1 MRYLTKFQYLS
12 YRKVSLLYIVFITFY
27 FLTGSVDALRH
38 FRQLNEI
45 VYDRLEK
52 ETNLNDWR
60 DSVQANLALERA
72 EILISSRDPI
82 YELNRYEP
90 DLSVALNNTW
100 KSQESSQASSIQQ
113 AAMNVYGKA
122 QLPNETPNVVV
133 STLIGME
140 SLRKLRKIPEEGIAS
155 DEESLEAIF
164 GQLRIQV
171 KSVFVQGEFI
181 EVKWPNKAP
190 HELWITF
197 DNEKVDTIA
206 PGGSYKRKLT
216 KAGKFEIGFQ
226 DAIDSYKKTIEVL
239 SQGTYRFAF
248 GQRYYHINSGVEY
261 LISLHNQGYS
271 SGRTIV
277 KSSSESAR
285 VKWIDNESIV
295 FQSSP
300 VFSGVINLYFM
311 EGDAVRDSLRL
322 RVTPKGDYQLQ
333 LLKVDGTPTAKI
345 QEATRLRILVGAD
358 ELPVLSGALVL
369 YFADNQTRKLEVER
383 GRFTDFKIDIP
394 NASLEGM
401 VLNDALIVDQQRNRL
416 ALDRPIIYWLN

>member
-45 VYDRLEK
+45 VYERLEK
-52 ETNLNDWR
+52 ETNLANWK
-60 DSVQANLALERA
+60 DSVQSSLSLERG
-72 EILISSRDPI
+72 ELLISSRDPI

-90 DLSVALNNTW
+90 DLSIALNGTW
-100 KSQESSQASSIQQ
+100 KSQNSDEPSSVQQ
-113 AAMNVYGKA
+113 AILGLYGKT

-140 SLRKLRKIPEEGIAS
+140 SLRKLRKTPVDNAAGE
-155 DEESLEAIF
+155 EESLEAIF

-171 KSVFVQGEFI
+171 KSVFVQGESI
-181 EVKWPNKAP
+181 EVKWPAKAP
-190 HELWITF
+190 HALWVTF
-197 DNEKVDTIA
+197 QDEKADTIP
-206 PGGSYKRKLT
+206 PGGAYKRKLT
-216 KAGKFEIGFQ
+216 KAGKYQIKFQ
-226 DAIDSYKKTIEVL
+226 DALDSYEKTIEVL

-271 SGRTIV
+271 SERTVV

-311 EGDAVRDSLRL
+311 EGGTVRDSLRL

-333 LLKVDGTPTAKI
+333 LQKADGS
-345 QEATRLRILVGAD
+345 ATRSISDASMLRILIDSDQV
-358 ELPVLSGALVL
+358 PVLSGSLTL
-369 YFADNQTRKLEVER
+369 YFDNNQTRKVEVER
-383 GRFTDFKIDIP
+383 GRLKGAWEDLINT
-394 NASLEGM
+394 NLEGM
-401 VLNDALIVDQQRNRL
+401 VLNNALIVDQQRNRL
-416 ALDRPIIYWLN
+416 KLDRPIIYWLN